1 MSGDTQGSV
10 TIQAATAIAN
20 KTVRNRARSVI
31 GRLTKSELV
40 DTVLDTLFDFVK
52 LADRFIDVPGADKK
66 KWVLARISDL
76 ADRLLPLVPLPWFLQ
91 PFRPWL
97 QKRAK
102 AEIMDLANLAVE
114 TILKHLREAA
124 K

>member
-1 MSGDTQGSV
+1 MSDHI
-10 TIQAATAIAN
+10 TIQQATALAN
-20 KTVRNRARSVI
+20 RKVRNRAQSVI

-40 DTVLDTLFDFVK
+40 DTVLDALFDFIK
-52 LADRFIDVPGADKK
+52 LADKFIDVPGQDKK

-91 PFRPWL
+91 PFRAWL
-97 QKRAK
+97 TKRAK

>member
-1 MSGDTQGSV
+1 MSDHI
-10 TIQAATAIAN
+10 TIQAATVIAN

-40 DTVLDTLFDFVK
+40 DTVLDTLFDFIK
-52 LADRFIDVPGADKK
+52 LADRFTDVPGRDKK
-66 KWVLARISDL
+66 EWVLVRIGDL
-76 ADRLLPLVPLPWFLQ
+76 ADRLLPMVPLPWFLQ

-97 QKRAK
+97 MKRAK

-114 TILKHLREAA
+114 TVLKHLREAA